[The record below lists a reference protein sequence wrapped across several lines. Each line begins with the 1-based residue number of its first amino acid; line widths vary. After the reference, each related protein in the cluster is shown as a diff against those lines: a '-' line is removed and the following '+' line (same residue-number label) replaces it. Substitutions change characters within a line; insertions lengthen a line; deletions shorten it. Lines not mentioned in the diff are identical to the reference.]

1 MNFKEMN
8 QSQLKE
14 ILGSVN
20 KLADVMQ
27 GNRATN
33 NFSADDD
40 ARRRRTLDDAERSA
54 KDYARQRATG
64 GAHPARDA
72 HLPPEERKIADE
84 TRAWIARQKKRG
96 WWSRNSK

>member
-1 MNFKEMN
+1 MNFNDLNNE
-8 QSQLKE
+8 QLKE
-14 ILGSVN
+14 ILGNVN
-20 KLADVMQ
+20 KLADVME
-27 GNRATN
+27 ATN
-33 NFSADDD
+33 KFSADDD

-64 GAHPARDA
+64 GAHPSRDG